1 MLRKTGTAEPSFG
14 AGDLPNC
21 GGAHAAGGGARRRWL
36 AQAVVHSTNLATL
49 TNEVL
54 CIEYNDR

>member
-36 AQAVVHSTNLATL
+36 AQAVVHAGGGAL
-49 TNEVL
+49 NEPSD
-54 CIEYNDR
+54 IDK